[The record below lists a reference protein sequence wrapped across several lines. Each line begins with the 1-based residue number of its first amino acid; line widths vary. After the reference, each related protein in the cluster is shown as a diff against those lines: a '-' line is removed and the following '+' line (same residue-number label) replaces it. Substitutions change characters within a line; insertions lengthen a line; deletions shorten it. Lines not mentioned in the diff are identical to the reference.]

1 MMHWWVCTLMYF
13 QSTRRLEDMHI
24 RAYKALT
31 QRWKDACWRPQTK
44 VSLLCEDVSLLAAGS
59 RHPHSPLQISTLE
72 SSPPF
77 FPSTRCFGLIQ
88 SSMKH
93 ISMPLTLVE
102 LLCNVSFW
110 MAPVSQFLIFRK
122 RGHLEGLPFCRD
134 LVGEVLA
141 SAGGCK
147 GTNESLL
154 CAFQPFAT
162 SGMHLIPAVWLA
174 MVLRKADNRSS
185 HGAALDKCP
194 DWLPT
199 GKVNLSSCTKQCQ
212 PSQLG
217 GLSFE
222 SCFSL
227 LCLSLSHRQQ
237 PLRFSPTNAVPFPTP
252 IDWWMP
258 AI

>member
-1 MMHWWVCTLMYF
+1 MN
-13 QSTRRLEDMHI
+13 
-24 RAYKALT
+24 
-31 QRWKDACWRPQTK
+31 
-44 VSLLCEDVSLLAAGS
+44 
-59 RHPHSPLQISTLE
+59 
-72 SSPPF
+72 
-77 FPSTRCFGLIQ
+77 
-88 SSMKH
+88 
-93 ISMPLTLVE
+93 LTLVE

-110 MAPVSQFLIFRK
+110 MAPVSQFLILRK

-134 LVGEVLA
+134 FVGEVLA
-141 SAGGCK
+141 SAGGCE

-154 CAFQPFAT
+154 RAFQPFAT

-174 MVLRKADNRSS
+174 MMPRKADNRSC
-185 HGAALDKCP
+185 HGAALEKCP

-199 GKVNLSSCTKQCQ
+199 GKVNWSSCTKQSQ

-217 GLSFE
+217 GLWFE

-227 LCLSLSHRQQ
+227 LCWSLPHREQ
-237 PLRFSPTNAVPFPTP
+237 PLTFSPTNAVPFPTP